1 MGSCNGLQLANVV
14 LGGQCGP
21 ASKGKEMG
29 IARDICITPEGLNH
43 PIHQGQNL
51 KFSALCV
58 HRDHI
63 TKLAPGAI
71 ITASNDHSPVQA
83 MIYERANIFFW
94 GMQYHPELCIDNI
107 INEVSGTNKLFNKGK
122 TFQAELILVREN
134 PMGDAARRLGVL
146 GNDLDLQ
153 IHQSE
158 LRNWLKTLS
167 GVDRILCH

>member
-14 LGGQCGP
+14 LGGQCDP

-71 ITASNDHSPVQA
+71 ITASND
-83 MIYERANIFFW
+83 
-94 GMQYHPELCIDNI
+94 L
-107 INEVSGTNKLFNKGK
+107 
-122 TFQAELILVREN
+122 
-134 PMGDAARRLGVL
+134 
-146 GNDLDLQ
+146 
-153 IHQSE
+153 
-158 LRNWLKTLS
+158 
-167 GVDRILCH
+167 